1 MKWGDV
7 PSDGTSMEH
16 TEYSWGPIKV
26 KRSILSRSLCPVN
39 AGRGAL
45 GACASDAPPSRG
57 GGSSRISR
65 SGPSQG
71 QRVSDWWLAMLGLV
85 K

>member
-1 MKWGDV
+1 KGQA
-7 PSDGTSMEH
+7 EH
-16 TEYSWGPIKV
+16 IITF
-26 KRSILSRSLCPVN
+26 SLPCQCGEGGLRTQDCQSQYP
-39 AGRGAL
+39 AL